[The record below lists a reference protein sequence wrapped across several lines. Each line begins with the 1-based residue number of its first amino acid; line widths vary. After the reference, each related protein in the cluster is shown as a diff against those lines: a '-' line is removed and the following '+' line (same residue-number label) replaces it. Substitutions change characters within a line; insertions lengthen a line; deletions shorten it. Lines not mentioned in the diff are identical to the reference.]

1 MDDLQEKFAMLREKE
16 SLVKENEKVKH
27 ERDCLL
33 RNKEVADGQI
43 AALTRSVDSLQKNL
57 KEKENKVLPNSLC
70 VWLLILASSIGKFTV

>member
-1 MDDLQEKFAMLREKE
+1 MLREKE

-70 VWLLILASSIGKFTV
+70 VCLLILASSIGKFTV